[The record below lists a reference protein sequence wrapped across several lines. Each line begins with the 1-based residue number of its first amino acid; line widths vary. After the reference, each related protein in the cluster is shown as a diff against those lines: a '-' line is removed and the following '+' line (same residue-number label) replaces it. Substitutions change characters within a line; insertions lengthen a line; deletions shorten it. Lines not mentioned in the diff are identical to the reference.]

1 VKKSLVAARCMALCL
16 AFVASMVTT
25 VSAITGN
32 EKALHAFQEQCL
44 EVLEMVSAEMGDDT
58 TLGER
63 IVQVYG

>member
-1 VKKSLVAARCMALCL
+1 
-16 AFVASMVTT
+16 MVTT